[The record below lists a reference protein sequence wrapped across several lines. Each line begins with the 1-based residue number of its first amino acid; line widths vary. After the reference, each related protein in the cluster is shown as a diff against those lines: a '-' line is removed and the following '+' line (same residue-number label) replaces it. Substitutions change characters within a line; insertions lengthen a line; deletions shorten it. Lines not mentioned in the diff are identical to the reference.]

1 MQKTRI
7 IGILEEICPGEEVST
22 SESLVDSRILDSLAI
37 VALVAELEEEF
48 NVTIPAVEIIAE
60 NFNSAN
66 ALDDLMSRLVKD
78 QIGS

>member
-7 IGILEEICPGEEVST
+7 VEILEEICPGEEVST
-22 SESLVDSRILDSLAI
+22 SDSLVDSRILDSLAI

-48 NVTIPAVEIIAE
+48 NIVIPAVEIVAE
-60 NFNSAN
+60 NFNSVD
-66 ALDDLMSRLVKD
+66 ALNDLLSRLVED

>member
-7 IGILEEICPGEEVST
+7 VEILEEICPGEEVSA

-48 NVTIPAVEIIAE
+48 NIVIPAVEIVAE
-60 NFNSAN
+60 NFNSVD
-66 ALDDLMSRLVKD
+66 ALDDLLSRLVED